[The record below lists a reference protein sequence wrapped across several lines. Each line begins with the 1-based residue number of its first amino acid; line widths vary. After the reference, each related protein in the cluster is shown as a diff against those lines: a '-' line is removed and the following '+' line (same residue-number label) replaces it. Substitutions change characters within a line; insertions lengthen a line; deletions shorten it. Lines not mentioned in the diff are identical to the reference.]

1 MGSQPTG
8 VRVEGPPKGNEPGGV
23 SPPSHSARPRAA
35 GPGQQVPASRKRASL
50 RPYLYVLPALL
61 VMLLVYAYPV
71 YLNVRFS
78 LMNLVGFQGTY
89 SGLRNYRILFDDRA
103 FYQSILH
110 NFLLFLLVPVLIFL
124 AILFST
130 LLFEQMRGWRFYRTV
145 IFVPTVLSITV
156 VGIVFSIAFQR
167 NGAINQLLR
176 SAGLDFLA
184 LNWLGDVNLALV
196 TVGMV
201 IVWRELGFGTI
212 LFLAR
217 LSSMSEEVLDAA
229 KLDGAG
235 WWARV
240 RHIMVPELATVIE
253 FYAVIMLITML
264 SWVFNYVYVLTAGG
278 PGTSTYVME
287 LYIYREA
294 FLHNRLGVAS
304 AAAVVLFILTL
315 ALMVLSSRQRR
326 RVAQEYE

>member
-1 MGSQPTG
+1 M
-8 VRVEGPPKGNEPGGV
+8 
-23 SPPSHSARPRAA
+23 
-35 GPGQQVPASRKRASL
+35 
-50 RPYLYVLPALL
+50 LPALL
-61 VMLLVYAYPV
+61 VMVLVYAYPV
-71 YLNVRFS
+71 YLNIRFS
-78 LMNLVGFQGTY
+78 LMNLTGFQGTY
-89 SGLRNYRILFDDRA
+89 GGLRNYRILFADRA

-110 NFLLFLLVPVLIFL
+110 NFLLFLIVPVLILL
-124 AILFST
+124 AIVFAT
-130 LLFEQMRGWRFYRTV
+130 LLFEQIRGWRVYRTV

-184 LNWLGDVNLALV
+184 LNWLGDANLALI
-196 TVGMV
+196 TVGLV

-235 WWARV
+235 WWARL

-304 AAAVVLFILTL
+304 AAAVVLFLLTL
-315 ALMVLSSRQRR
+315 ALMVLSSRQRK
-326 RVAQEYE
+326 RVAQDYE